1 MFSFAAGYHPSPDS
15 GQKQATATAIGHAG
29 SGILATRAKNRKKG
43 AGQCLPR
50 WYNAL
55 AFGIGKHLCRQAS
68 GPAFQAPGPDAR
80 IAQLVEQRIEN
91 PRVGGSNP
99 PPGTTIFSMISIVWR
114 SFGRRDLRLIFSS
127 SSK

>member
-55 AFGIGKHLCRQAS
+55 AFGIGKHICRQAS

-99 PPGTTIFSMISIVWR
+99 PPGTTIFSMILIGWR
-114 SFGRRDLRLIFSS
+114 SFGRRDP
-127 SSK
+127 